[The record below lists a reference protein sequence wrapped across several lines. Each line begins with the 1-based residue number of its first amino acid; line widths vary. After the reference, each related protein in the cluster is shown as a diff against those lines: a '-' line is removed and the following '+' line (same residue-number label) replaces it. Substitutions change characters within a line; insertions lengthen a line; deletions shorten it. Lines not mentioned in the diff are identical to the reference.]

1 MAEMRVPGLIGKK
14 LGMTHVFQEDGS
26 AVPVTIVEAG
36 PCKITQ
42 VKTKK
47 RDGYDALQ
55 IGFGRVKESR
65 VLKPR
70 KGHFEAA
77 GTEPFALLRE
87 FRVDDS
93 SGYKVGAGINVGAVK
108 AGIRVD
114 VIGTS
119 IGKGFA
125 GVVKRHNFSGGPK
138 THGSK
143 SHDVPGS
150 IGSSAYP
157 SRVWPGQKLPGRL
170 GGARVTVRKVY
181 VVGVD
186 PDRNLLLLKGAVPG
200 KRNSIVLL
208 RPSAGFELIA
218 SIEEPVVEKAAPEE
232 KQPKAETKAAAG
244 ETAQAEV
251 AVADA
256 EGAAEGDAGAEK
268 KDAKKAEDSAEA
280 DGAGAA

>member
-26 AVPVTIVEAG
+26 AVPVTIIETG

-42 VKTKK
+42 VKTKEK
-47 RDGYDALQ
+47 DGYDALQ

-65 VLKPR
+65 VRKPL
-70 KGHFEAA
+70 KGHFGAA

-93 SGYKVGAGINVGAVK
+93 SGYKVGTGIGVGAVK

-150 IGSSAYP
+150 IGASAYP

-170 GGARVTVRKVY
+170 GGARVTIRKVY

-186 PDRNLLLLKGAVPG
+186 TDRNLLLLKGAVPG

-218 SIEEPVVEKAAPEE
+218 SIEEPVAEKPAPEGKE
-232 KQPKAETKAAAG
+232 AKTEVAPDEAAKAEDAAASG
-244 ETAQAEV
+244 E
-251 AVADA
+251 
-256 EGAAEGDAGAEK
+256 AEGDAVAEEEGAR
-268 KDAKKAEDSAEA
+268 KAEDSAGPKGGEA
-280 DGAGAA
+280 S

>member
-1 MAEMRVPGLIGKK
+1 MKVPGLIGRK
-14 LGMTHVFQEDGS
+14 LGMTQVFAEDGS
-26 AVPVTIVEAG
+26 IVPVTIVEAG

-55 IGFGRVKESR
+55 LGFGAVKQSR
-65 VLKPR
+65 VNKPR

-77 GTEPFALLRE
+77 GTELFALLKE
-87 FRVDDS
+87 FKVDDS
-93 SGYKVGAGINVGAVK
+93 TGYKAGTGITIEAFRVGVRI
-108 AGIRVD
+108 D

-125 GVVKRHNFSGGPK
+125 GVVKRHHFSGGPK

-170 GGARVTVRKVY
+170 GGKRVTIKRTF
-181 VVGVD
+181 VVAVD
-186 PDRNLLLLKGAVPG
+186 ADRNLLLLRGTVPG
-200 KRNSIVLL
+200 KPNSLVMLK
-208 RPSAGFELIA
+208 PSPGFELTA
-218 SIEEPVVEKAAPEE
+218 PV
-232 KQPKAETKAAAG
+232 AAADEQKQG
-244 ETAQAEV
+244 R
-251 AVADA
+251 
-256 EGAAEGDAGAEK
+256 
-268 KDAKKAEDSAEA
+268 DAKKAPGKAEA
-280 DGAGAA
+280 VKEEGAKALEAAGAEGQAAAAEGRAAGDASSAPKAAEGS